1 MIVEKE
7 IIAAAPEDML
17 NIARNIRCENIVQM
31 LDNHD
36 IPEHKRAFLYNII
49 NDRLID
55 WSLCSEFYLSNFT
68 YLAHCFKYT
77 VFQKK
82 IKLEKKFIFLDEK
95 EKDFLRKSRSNFREK
110 AMPLQILQAIK
121 NNSVS
126 ELEIARLLNY
136 RKISLTMMYA
146 ILTCQAENI
155 IHYFFEK
162 YSDEI
167 FSLRTPEEWLFT
179 ICNYFPGGAA
189 VSFIKQVEDK
199 FPGIVKNAR
208 DPWGCDLLWH
218 TFYNEVVWNE
228 LYARNERNLVQQ
240 CLIDLGCD
248 PNKKNDLGLSF
259 NLITKNTI
267 EEWYEMTKG
276 K

>member
-1 MIVEKE
+1 
-7 IIAAAPEDML
+7 
-17 NIARNIRCENIVQM
+17 
-31 LDNHD
+31 
-36 IPEHKRAFLYNII
+36 
-49 NDRLID
+49 
-55 WSLCSEFYLSNFT
+55 
-68 YLAHCFKYT
+68 
-77 VFQKK
+77 
-82 IKLEKKFIFLDEK
+82 
-95 EKDFLRKSRSNFREK
+95 
-110 AMPLQILQAIK
+110 
-121 NNSVS
+121 
-126 ELEIARLLNY
+126 
-136 RKISLTMMYA
+136 MMYA
-146 ILTCQAENI
+146 ILTYQAENI

-179 ICNYFPGGAA
+179 ICNYFPGVAA
-189 VSFIKQVEDK
+189 VSFIKQVEYK
-199 FPGIVKNAR
+199 FPGIVKNVR

-248 PNKKNDLGLSF
+248 PDKKNDLGLSF